1 MGGKGSGGLR
11 VGAGRRRKDQA
22 SGDVT
27 GSRRTRARA
36 KQPNQTTAPNQSAG
50 NQTTAPVA
58 AAQSPVAAIDV
69 EIPQPPGN
77 LTLDELAE
85 WNDLAP
91 RAAKVGTLTNDT
103 QWALV
108 DLCQARVLKAKLL
121 RDVDRMGNV
130 VSGAGGQLAANP
142 LLARYTTLL
151 QRVDAGMM
159 RFKLAPMGKELTEPE
174 KPADPFAAFDAVPA
188 VTSDGKT
195 IN

>member
-1 MGGKGSGGLR
+1 M
-11 VGAGRRRKDQA
+11 
-22 SGDVT
+22 
-27 GSRRTRARA
+27 
-36 KQPNQTTAPNQSAG
+36 
-50 NQTTAPVA
+50 
-58 AAQSPVAAIDV
+58 I
-69 EIPQPPGN
+69 IPQPPGN

-91 RAAKVGTLTNDT
+91 RASSTGTLTPDT

-121 RDVDRMGNV
+121 RDVDRLGNIV
-130 VSGAGGQLAANP
+130 PSATGGLAANP

-159 RFKLAPMGKELTEPE
+159 RFKLAPMGKELDAEKE
-174 KPADPFAAFDAVPA
+174 KPADQFAEFDGAPA
-188 VTSDGKT
+188 STRDGHT